1 MHANELVHLAA
12 LLTHYRETV
21 IREADPS
28 VPPALMDY
36 WATAKARHCRWA
48 EFLND
53 ASHHNAASAP
63 SQPQEA
69 PTGNDLAD
77 ATERKSYPLQACLEE
92 ILLSEPLTRVF
103 AAAGAAIDNSL
114 GMREWSPVTDSI
126 CQRQREFLGRAMQW
140 LLASPILPFAARA
153 ELDQLRRRIERWTD
167 FLLAPWMRRADVT
180 LLAFDYDRVEDFA
193 ETLAAGHRLG
203 EETYWTLSQAS
214 LHGAF
219 RRTRFGL
226 PFSARLNRQVAVSVL
241 GCFPQSL
248 FSLDEQSAPHWVP
261 RLLRTAGQ
269 TERLLDSAL
278 RPTYRS

>member
-48 EFLND
+48 EFLNG
-53 ASHHNAASAP
+53 ASCEDGRPTS
-63 SQPQEA
+63 PQTPHA
-69 PTGNDLAD
+69 MLGGDLAEESG
-77 ATERKSYPLQACLEE
+77 ARPYAVQACLEE

-103 AAAGAAIDNSL
+103 AAVGAAIDNSF

-140 LLASPILPFAARA
+140 LLASPTLPFAARA
-153 ELDQLRRRIERWTD
+153 ELDHLRRRIERWTD
-167 FLLAPWMRRADVT
+167 FLLAPWMRRVDVT

-226 PFSARLNRQVAVSVL
+226 PFSARLNRQIAVSVL